1 MESNDDYYTATDQ
14 TNQPASQPLSLSSVC
29 PRTVVTRNL
38 SNLFLRLLPQQGQR
52 QQQQHYRCYC
62 CRSCSRYVES
72 MSSSSAK
79 PISSVCM
86 CVAGW
91 LYVPFLPPVLKTG
104 SVGSLR
110 LNDPGG
116 HNNARKAKTGHQ
128 HLPLLRSKY
137 TEEDVLY
144 MDRMGRVP
152 CTRSRHIIDS
162 SRIRIGSERR

>member
-14 TNQPASQPLSLSSVC
+14 TNKANQPASFSSVC

-52 QQQQHYRCYC
+52 QQQKHYRYCC
-62 CRSCSRYVES
+62 CRSRSRYVES

-79 PISSVCM
+79 PISFVCV

-91 LYVPFLPPVLKTG
+91 VNVPFLPPVLKTG

-152 CTRSRHIIDS
+152 CTRRSRHIIDS